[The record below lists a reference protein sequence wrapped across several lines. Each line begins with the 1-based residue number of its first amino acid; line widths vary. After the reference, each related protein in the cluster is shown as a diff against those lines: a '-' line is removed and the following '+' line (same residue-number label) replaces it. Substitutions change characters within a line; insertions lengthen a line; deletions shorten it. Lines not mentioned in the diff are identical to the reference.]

1 MLKVSERSARP
12 CTAKRYGKHVIAGL
26 VAVTLHL
33 WVPAWATEHVV
44 KLPVSPDT
52 IRRAELVTLVRQD
65 CGSCHGLTLKGG
77 LGPALLPE
85 SLKDKPADYL
95 KLVILYGRPDT
106 AMPPWQRF
114 LSEAEAEWIV
124 FNLQKGFPSER

>member
-1 MLKVSERSARP
+1 MGLCSK
-12 CTAKRYGKHVIAGL
+12 YFIAGL
-26 VAVTLHL
+26 GLIFSTAVFATDTVANASTVIS
-33 WVPAWATEHVV
+33 AA
-44 KLPVSPDT
+44 
-52 IRRAELVTLVRQD
+52 RRVELISLVRQD

-85 SLKDKPADYL
+85 ALKDKSADYL
-95 KLVILYGRPDT
+95 KSIILHGRPDT

-124 FNLQKGFPSER
+124 FNLQKGFPK